1 RGLREARELLVSGL
15 RGDDAGRVFVELA
28 QTHGEAG
35 GVDRVKL
42 HEAGPGC
49 VEQDVIAERPDARE
63 DFLRAVDR
71 AVIGALLDNGGAERT
86 LALPS
91 VLVGECVMCVDGLA
105 DFGRA
110 E

>member
-1 RGLREARELLVSGL
+1 MMPRVLVE
-15 RGDDAGRVFVELA
+15 VA
-28 QTHGEAG
+28 QPHGEAA

-42 HEAGPGC
+42 HEAGPGF

-71 AVIGALLDNGGAERT
+71 AVIGALLDNGGAERP

-91 VLVGECVMCVDGLA
+91 VFVGDERSVVDGLA
-105 DFGRA
+105 DFGRV